1 MYYNLKLPIPL
12 PKDLKFWRSKQYHEA
27 ALLTQKL
34 IHNEVSNDFK
44 RYFDYESINIE
55 YNEKTNFIYLYDKYI
70 NYAMIINDQIEIVDA
85 LGNIKDF
92 DNTDLGC
99 LSILY
104 QS

>member
-1 MYYNLKLPIPL
+1 MYHNLKLPIPL
-12 PKDLKFWRSKQYHEA
+12 PKDLKYWTSKQYHAA

-44 RYFDYESINIE
+44 RYFDYETINIE

-92 DNTDLGC
+92 DNNNLGC

-104 QS
+104 Q

>member
-1 MYYNLKLPIPL
+1 MYHNLKLPIPL
-12 PKDLKFWRSKQYHEA
+12 PKDLKFWTSKQYHAA

-44 RYFDYESINIE
+44 RYFDYETINIE

-92 DNTDLGC
+92 DNNNLGC
-99 LSILY
+99 LAILY
-104 QS
+104 Q

>member
-1 MYYNLKLPIPL
+1 MYHNLKLPIPL
-12 PKDLKFWRSKQYHEA
+12 PKDLKYWTSKQYHAA

-44 RYFDYESINIE
+44 RYFDYETINIE

-92 DNTDLGC
+92 DNNNLGC
-99 LSILY
+99 LAILY
-104 QS
+104 Q